1 MGSLP
6 LIEQSAEE
14 RSPTKVVRNGL
25 GGEDANTPGRLDG
38 NRPAASKR
46 NEQLLDTYPP
56 VKVGTLSRLPC
67 RRRHGGTGTGRPNLL
82 VRGLAATR
90 QFFFDEDKTL
100 HEGYVPN
107 YRCISSLSPQRLTP
121 LPDPRLTLFV
131 RYLPILSGLIVP
143 FAILLEGILQN
154 LFLSLQLI
162 QTPVFSS
169 WSDRPLV
176 YSDLRKRD
184 RRVPGKPTNSR
195 RSYGNIDCFRRH
207 REYL

>member
-67 RRRHGGTGTGRPNLL
+67 RRRHSGTGTGRPNLL

-121 LPDPRLTLFV
+121 LPDP
-131 RYLPILSGLIVP
+131 LPDP
-143 FAILLEGILQN
+143 FCQ
-154 LFLSLQLI
+154 
-162 QTPVFSS
+162 VFAHPE
-169 WSDRPLV
+169 RPN
-176 YSDLRKRD
+176 R
-184 RRVPGKPTNSR
+184 P
-195 RSYGNIDCFRRH
+195 FRH
-207 REYL
+207 SP